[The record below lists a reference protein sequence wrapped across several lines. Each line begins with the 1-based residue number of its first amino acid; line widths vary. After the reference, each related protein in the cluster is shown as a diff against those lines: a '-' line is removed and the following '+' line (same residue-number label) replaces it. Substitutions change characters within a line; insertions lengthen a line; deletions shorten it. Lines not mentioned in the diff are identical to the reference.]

1 MMSTLILTLLALGAF
16 AANSLLTRLALGAHA
31 IDAASFTAIRLAAG
45 AVALVAIV
53 GVRDRSLSPLSSS
66 SHRGIRRAL
75 GPAALF
81 GYALPFSLAYLRIGA
96 AVGALVA
103 FGTVQTAMIG
113 YGLARGERPSLTAW
127 LGIGIACSGLVV
139 LMLPSVSRPD
149 PVGVV
154 LMMTAGVAWAAYTI
168 AGRASR
174 DPIAENARSFVWSSV
189 PALLVAAAR
198 PATLAVTPRGLGL
211 ALVSGAVTSGIGY
224 AVWYRAL
231 PRLSVTQA
239 AVAQVC
245 TPLIASAGAVVL
257 LGETVS
263 PRLALCGTAILVGV
277 ALVAKAPRRATS

>member
-66 SHRGIRRAL
+66 SHRGIGRAL

-168 AGRASR
+168 AGRTSR

>member
-1 MMSTLILTLLALGAF
+1 VTVLLTLLALCAF

-31 IDAASFTAIRLAAG
+31 IDATSFTAIRLAAG

-53 GVRDRSLSPLSSS
+53 GARDRSLAALASPSTSGVG
-66 SHRGIRRAL
+66 RVV

-81 GYALPFSLAYLRIGA
+81 AYALPFSLAYLRIGA

-113 YGLARGERPSLTAW
+113 YGLARGERPSPTAW
-127 LGIGIACSGLVV
+127 LGIGIAGGGLVV
-139 LMLPSVSRPD
+139 LMLPSVGRPD
-149 PVGVV
+149 PIGVV

-168 AGRASR
+168 AGRTSR

-189 PALLVAAAR
+189 PALLMAAAR
-198 PATLAVTPRGLGL
+198 PATLALTPRGLGL

-257 LGETVS
+257 LGERLS
-263 PRLALCGTAILVGV
+263 PRLALCGAAILVGV
-277 ALVAKAPRRATS
+277 ALVVRAPRRAAS